1 MSQRPSSSSDEEAN
15 LARDAP
21 AHSTGPTTIPP
32 TPDVAPESQASSRGR
47 TPARTAL
54 RSSRCRGQSSPPPAR
69 LPSSSPASSYC
80 SAVPTIP
87 PIGKWTVAGLKQAL
101 GDSDIQ
107 ASRKMNKA
115 ELYDLYV
122 SLQSTPKT
130 THRQSKAR
138 RAQKSPAQS
147 PPSSSRTGSGSL
159 RPSRRSN
166 RPSASLGR
174 APDSAMA
181 LPPLNEA
188 QPSTTASAAT
198 APHTA
203 GPSGLLTP
211 TQFYTPAVYNPFPF
225 QRPPAPVADTSA
237 RLSPL
242 AAQVQL
248 LQQSHPTGYNP
259 AHFQWPA
266 APVAQ
271 TSTSPPPL
279 AAQAHFS
286 SHNPSIP
293 SYPPTNFPFQATAGH
308 QSVRPPPTCADL
320 AYSLPSSMLQLK
332 SPHSLFTATPMPVPS
347 NAVAMEP
354 PPISQ
359 NIRAQILSGADVD
372 LSSLLSLLPAAEP
385 DRQIDCGDFSV
396 TLKNPNTHS
405 SRVLSFS
412 EFSIAFS
419 RYTEIICSAFPHRR
433 RKLNDYQAI
442 IAELALSYGGGHFFT
457 YHKLFSAKSAVR
469 VAQWNQC
476 TYWGALDQ
484 DLHSRVFLGCKN
496 ISCAICRSVAHT
508 TASCP
513 QVNPSSLPYPG
524 TSTSKSTSY
533 VPRAATT
540 SANQDSAF
548 DESRHPCNHFNA
560 GKCNRSRCRFMH
572 ICSFCG
578 GAHARIICPVYKSV
592 NKKSKNYLATP
603 VNISRMHFELAH
615 HPDVEF
621 THYLLSGL
629 KNGFKPGLECPL
641 SQNITCN
648 NLQSALIEPEVVKQT
663 DQKRSGVRLHDWP
676 I

>member
-1 MSQRPSSSSDEEAN
+1 MVRGIYTLSSLTSFHWQFFSMSQRPSSSSDEEAN

-32 TPDVAPESQASSRGR
+32 TPDVAPEPQASSHGR

-54 RSSRCRGQSSPPPAR
+54 RSSRRGGQSSPPPAR
-69 LPSSSPASSYC
+69 LPSSSPASSYR
-80 SAVPTIP
+80 SAIPTIP

-211 TQFYTPAVYNPFPF
+211 TQFYTPAVYSPFPF
-225 QRPPAPVADTSA
+225 QRPPAPVEDTSA

-248 LQQSHPTGYNP
+248 LQQFHPTGYNP

-271 TSTSPPPL
+271 TSTSPPLL

-308 QSVRPPPTCADL
+308 PSVRLPPTCADL

-405 SRVLSFS
+405 SRVFI
-412 EFSIAFS
+412 FRIFN
-419 RYTEIICSAFPHRR
+419 CFFPLHW
-433 RKLNDYQAI
+433 N
-442 IAELALSYGGGHFFT
+442 H
-457 YHKLFSAKSAVR
+457 LFSFPPQAARTERLSS
-469 VAQWNQC
+469 N
-476 TYWGALDQ
+476 
-484 DLHSRVFLGCKN
+484 HSRTHAVLWGWAFL
-496 ISCAICRSVAHT
+496 H
-508 TASCP
+508 
-513 QVNPSSLPYPG
+513 
-524 TSTSKSTSY
+524 
-533 VPRAATT
+533 VP
-540 SANQDSAF
+540 
-548 DESRHPCNHFNA
+548 
-560 GKCNRSRCRFMH
+560 
-572 ICSFCG
+572 
-578 GAHARIICPVYKSV
+578 
-592 NKKSKNYLATP
+592 
-603 VNISRMHFELAH
+603 
-615 HPDVEF
+615 
-621 THYLLSGL
+621 
-629 KNGFKPGLECPL
+629 
-641 SQNITCN
+641 
-648 NLQSALIEPEVVKQT
+648 
-663 DQKRSGVRLHDWP
+663 
-676 I
+676 